1 MAGVT
6 KKDIFDTLTEFYG
19 KVIEPEFKAIR
30 TKLEEH
36 DQKFR
41 DILQHF
47 DEIYK
52 RTSSN
57 AYPLFKKGSKI

>member
-1 MAGVT
+1 MTAIT
-6 KKDIFDTLTEFYG
+6 KKDVFDALGEFYG
-19 KVIEPEFKAIR
+19 KVIQPEFKAIR

-47 DEIYK
+47 DEIL
-52 RTSSN
+52 SSIDHL
-57 AYPLFKKGSKI
+57 PS

>member
-1 MAGVT
+1 VIVAVT
-6 KKDIFDTLTEFYG
+6 QKDIFDALSEFYG
-19 KVIEPEFKAIR
+19 KVIEPEFRGIR

-47 DEIYK
+47 DEVYK
-52 RTSSN
+52 RFEYLRLN
-57 AYPLFKKGSKI
+57 IM